1 MHAEWGRK
9 SWPLCPRARNLRE
22 AVLHHHESFDG
33 VGYPNGMRGEK
44 IPLWAR
50 IMAITDAYVN
60 MTSERSFAA
69 AKTSEQAL
77 AELEKLSGTRYD
89 GMLVRILI
97 RELKAERTTSWGS

>member
-1 MHAEWGRK
+1 MGGEIVATLPDWK
-9 SWPLCPRARNLRE
+9 KLRE
-22 AVLHHHESFDG
+22 AVQHHHESFDG
-33 VGYPNGMRGEK
+33 GGYPNGMRGEK
-44 IPLWAR
+44 IPLGAR
-50 IMAITDAYVN
+50 IMSITDAYVN
-60 MTSERSFAA
+60 MTTERSFAT